1 MRIKSLLLL
10 TLCWVG
16 LAQPARAAIVYEFVT
31 DQQNYTVNPG
41 QTATVNIF
49 LQETISGTSTSMI
62 ASLNGLYGAG
72 FFVNQAGSSP
82 TGAKPSPITAIAGNG
97 TGSPPNNFD
106 GFTTPTL
113 YTNATTGAVTGASVV
128 EQVNFNNN
136 TGGPSGTTNG
146 GSVSPDKTVTRVFV
160 GTLTLAAG
168 DASSTTTY
176 TLQSYKYAPNGSSG
190 NTLTFVNGYNLDL
203 AAGDPSAPQQ
213 FTGTDAFGANGGP
226 APYTFGVAVAVPE
239 PGSMGLASLAAA
251 GMAVGAWRRWRN
263 RRKARA

>member
-16 LAQPARAAIVYEFVT
+16 LAMPARAAIVYEYVT

-41 QTATVNIF
+41 QTATVKIF
-49 LQETISGTSTSMI
+49 LQETISGNSTSLI
-62 ASLNGLYGAG
+62 AAENGLYGSG
-72 FFVNQAGSSP
+72 FFINQVGVSP
-82 TGAKPSPITAIAGNG
+82 TGAKSSLITAVAGNP
-97 TGSPPNNFD
+97 TSTQNPVPNGFD
-106 GFTTPTL
+106 GFTTPTVN
-113 YTNATTGAVTGASVV
+113 TAGTQATVV
-128 EQVNFNNN
+128 EQVNFSNN

-176 TLQSYKYAPNGSSG
+176 TIQSYKYAPAGSSG
-190 NTLTFVNGYNLDL
+190 NTLSFNSGLNLD
-203 AAGDPSAPQQ
+203 AATGDPSSPQP

-226 APYTFGVAVAVPE
+226 APFTFGVAVAVPE

-251 GMAVGAWRRWRN
+251 GMGLGAWRRWRN